1 MKRRGFLGLLGLSPF
16 GAKMAADDALVQM
29 GFQHGSKI
37 ISAAAPLVGG
47 MVEGDNGPNP
57 IPESP
62 EKSHRDWM
70 IDKTQKLRRYI
81 SRNGIPNWKLAE
93 LRERAWM
100 NPPPGIDPDLAVLQS
115 MSPSRKAV
123 LQRARNFER
132 MKTMMVNRTLRQAA
146 QARFAK
152 KIGFDWYD

>member
-1 MKRRGFLGLLGLSPF
+1 MKRRGFLGLLGLTPF

-29 GFQHGSKI
+29 GFSHGSKI
-37 ISAAAPLVGG
+37 VSAAAPLLGG
-47 MVEGDNGPNP
+47 MTEGDNGPNP
-57 IPESP
+57 VPSPKESHSDWVI
-62 EKSHRDWM
+62 EKA
-70 IDKTQKLRRYI
+70 QKLRRYL
-81 SRNGIPNWKLAE
+81 SRYGIPNWKLEE

-115 MSPSRKAV
+115 MSPARKAV

-132 MKTMMVNRTLRQAA
+132 MKAMTVNRSLRQGA
-146 QARFAK
+146 QARFQK